1 VTAIRSADAA
11 AGHRAEDKT
20 PPRTISFW
28 LALAIVPIA
37 GETTADLLAG
47 SLALGLVFTTMVVS
61 VVLTAALLF
70 QLHATRYAPAAYWA
84 TVCTTAVLGTLAS
97 DDLAGDLGIPLD
109 VVTLALAI
117 GTGVAFAVWFA
128 VERSVD
134 AESTTTRRRELFYW
148 VAVAGTLAFGT
159 AAADLAVD
167 RFRIEYIEAM
177 ALLGAVVGLLVIA
190 SLWMPRRMPHAT
202 TLVYWL
208 LFLLVPL
215 LGGAIER
222 FIAAPTASGGVGL
235 GGPLTCAF
243 AWLAIAM
250 IVTAMTVARAAAGRS
265 RIAKEGHPG

>member
-1 VTAIRSADAA
+1 VTALLRADAA
-11 AGHRAEDKT
+11 SGHRADDKT
-20 PPRTISFW
+20 PPRTIAFW

-47 SLALGLVFTTMVVS
+47 SLALGLLFTTMVVS
-61 VVLTAALLF
+61 VVLAAALLF

-84 TVCTTAVLGTLAS
+84 SVCTTAVLGTLVS
-97 DDLAGDLGIPLD
+97 DDLASDVGIPLD
-109 VVTLALAI
+109 VVTLALAV

-134 AESTTTRRRELFYW
+134 PGSTTTRRRELFYW
-148 VAVAGTLAFGT
+148 LAVAGTLAFGT
-159 AAADLAVD
+159 AAADLTLD
-167 RFRIEYIEAM
+167 RFRIEYVEAM
-177 ALLGAVVGLLVIA
+177 ALVGSVVGLLIIA
-190 SLWMPRRMPHAT
+190 SLLLSRRMPHANIF
-202 TLVYWL
+202 VYWL

-222 FIAAPTASGGVGL
+222 FIAAPRASGGVGF

-250 IVTAMTVARAAAGRS
+250 IVLAMTFGRATAGRS
-265 RIAKEGHPG
+265 RIARKGHRA